1 MEKSSHPSVQCTV
14 YRLNLDK
21 PLDQGYV
28 CPAESSGVLKYF
40 NKYEVA
46 TPQPNRYSSG
56 LDVSLKKKLCWMLS
70 ITWGQSEQLSCY
82 SDGNVAS
89 FVNYNCR

>member
-1 MEKSSHPSVQCTV
+1 MNKSSHPSVQYTKIQCTV

-46 TPQPNRYSSG
+46 TPQPNR
-56 LDVSLKKKLCWMLS
+56 
-70 ITWGQSEQLSCY
+70 
-82 SDGNVAS
+82 
-89 FVNYNCR
+89 